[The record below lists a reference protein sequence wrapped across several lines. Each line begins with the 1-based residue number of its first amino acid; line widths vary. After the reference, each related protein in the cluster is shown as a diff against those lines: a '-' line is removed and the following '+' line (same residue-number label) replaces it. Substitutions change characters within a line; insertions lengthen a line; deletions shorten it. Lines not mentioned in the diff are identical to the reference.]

1 VIPETERAYL
11 AGILD
16 GEGCLG
22 IYKIRRKYY
31 ITKIQVTNTRL
42 KLLKWLQDRFGG
54 NIYTS
59 KDPRSNRKQ
68 VWNWTVAAKKAAIV
82 AEAALPYLLLKRLQ
96 AEAIIKLQATR
107 LNHELRRDIK
117 DRVIV
122 DNPMSTE
129 YSNLYEKLKILNMR
143 GSNAPN

>member
-1 VIPETERAYL
+1 
-11 AGILD
+11 
-16 GEGCLG
+16 
-22 IYKIRRKYY
+22 
-31 ITKIQVTNTRL
+31 
-42 KLLKWLQDRFGG
+42 
-54 NIYTS
+54 
-59 KDPRSNRKQ
+59 